1 MGSGAPLW
9 IWHTT
14 RIPIVLPQKTL
25 RFYPTFPR
33 QGGARCFCLR
43 KGVIEATKG
52 MVSLPSLNSC
62 QVFQLLTAAEFP
74 ALFHQCCQ
82 CLYMSRGFL
91 CESMLEYI
99 LNQHPPFICSV
110 FATKILLRDLMKTIR
125 LPTWPRDSES
135 GPMSFSPIFILQHWC
150 CR

>member
-1 MGSGAPLW
+1 MLRRHDRLKSIIVTKMFVNMGAFSGNNGKNNGKKWVWCPLW

-14 RIPIVLPQKTL
+14 RIPKVLPKKTL
-25 RFYPTFPR
+25 RFYSTFPR

-91 CESMLEYI
+91 CESMLEYT
-99 LNQHPPFICSV
+99 LNQHPPFMP
-110 FATKILLRDLMKTIR
+110 D
-125 LPTWPRDSES
+125 
-135 GPMSFSPIFILQHWC
+135 
-150 CR
+150 